1 MLLYLKW
8 PQAMRVAML
17 FDAAN
22 ILLQSYLPYN
32 MLMNVQSLQ
41 NQIVIDFFIN
51 YCGDLWV

>member
-1 MLLYLKW
+1 
-8 PQAMRVAML
+8 MRVAML

-32 MLMNVQSLQ
+32 MLMNVQTLQ

>member
-32 MLMNVQSLQ
+32 MLMNVQTLQ

-51 YCGDLWV
+51 YCGDLWM